1 MDPKSGTPE
10 AAPATVTA
18 ATETT
23 SETTDASTT
32 VSASATAPPWQK
44 LGHEIV
50 ETILKN
56 AEQIKIAIADMGI
69 DKNKIDAAARSIAER
84 LATAAVFDGIEYTR
98 KRAKSAVITGDE
110 MFAEMFPAFSR
121 KSFGHKQPK
130 KAKSTSKKAAKKAP
144 EMPTD
149 KAAKRGGENA

>member
-18 ATETT
+18 ASETT
-23 SETTDASTT
+23 SETTDASAT

-56 AEQIKIAIADMGI
+56 AEQIKIDIADMGI
-69 DKNKIDAAARSIAER
+69 DKNKIDAAAMAIAHR
-84 LATAAVFDGIEYTR
+84 LAMAAVVDGIEHTR

-130 KAKSTSKKAAKKAP
+130 KAKKSAAKKAP
-144 EMPTD
+144 CQPPD
-149 KAAKRGGENA
+149 QAAKKGGVNA